1 MVKEFAVVGFTV
13 VLQHTPCV
21 VIAAPPVDMTVPPE
35 FAELAVIVLTAV
47 VVAGFAEAGVVLLG
61 VAFAVVVWVGV
72 EIVLGLAV
80 GIALP

>member
-1 MVKEFAVVGFTV
+1 
-13 VLQHTPCV
+13 
-21 VIAAPPVDMTVPPE
+21 MT
-35 FAELAVIVLTAV
+35 VLTAV
-47 VVAGFAEAGVVLLG
+47 VVAGFAEAGVELLG